1 MCGVVGLE
9 GVCLFVLLFVVL
21 SFFRLV
27 WPPSVLP
34 YNRRQYGMR
43 RSSSL
48 LIAIRASSALT
59 EETCRQSFFF
69 FLRAQCTRLHN
80 SRCPVSSQP
89 KKQGSSA
96 IVPSFLR
103 SFVPSFLRSSVPSF
117 LRSFVPL
124 SFLRSFVPLS
134 FLRSFV
140 PSFLRSSFVPSFVVD
155 SSVRTGAMSFAHHF
169 RLQRF
174 CLPSAPQ

>member
-48 LIAIRASSALT
+48 LIAILYVRHQSSALT
-59 EETCRQSFFF
+59 EETCRQTFF
-69 FLRAQCTRLHN
+69 FLRAQCTRLH
-80 SRCPVSSQP
+80 
-89 KKQGSSA
+89 KEGSSA

-103 SFVPSFLRSSVPSF
+103 SFVPSFLRS
-117 LRSFVPL
+117 FVL
-124 SFLRSFVPLS
+124 SFLRSFVAS
-134 FLRSFV
+134 FLLRSFV
-140 PSFLRSSFVPSFVVD
+140 RY
-155 SSVRTGAMSFAHHF
+155 
-169 RLQRF
+169 
-174 CLPSAPQ
+174 